1 MLQNSRGMFVAGC
14 CFDELPPA
22 VIMEAVRS
30 HRSTGG
36 AVFFD
41 PGPRSLTFR
50 DPERRKA
57 LNVLLDGTDVVL
69 MTQVGIPCLI
79 PVVGWHV
86 VEYLHCNH
94 CRA

>member
-1 MLQNSRGMFVAGC
+1 MAGC

-22 VIMEAVRS
+22 VIMEAVTS